1 MEFLRAAKDLP
12 MTHRFDIT
20 AVGHA
25 IVDVLAPADEAF
37 LAAHDLHKGA
47 MTLIDQHR
55 AVTLSEAMTEGEMA
69 SGGSAANTIAGA
81 ASFGAT
87 CAYIGKVAHDTLG
100 DIFNADMKK
109 QGVHF
114 TTPYLRDDPAHTGR
128 CLINITSD
136 GQRTMATYLGAAA
149 LVSPGDLDVE
159 AIKASQIVYLEG
171 YLFDTP
177 SGRETFAKASQIAQ
191 GAGRCTAITLSDLFV
206 VDRWRGDLLAFIDRH
221 IDLVFANES
230 ELLSLFQTTD
240 FDGAMRLLRARTK
253 TAFVTRS
260 EKGSVC
266 AHVDETW
273 TVPAYACDAVTD
285 TTGAGDQYAAGV
297 MYGLTHGRSHA
308 DCARLGSLA
317 AAEVISHYGPRPLVS
332 LRELATR
339 EGLI

>member
-1 MEFLRAAKDLP
+1 

-55 AVTLSEAMTEGEMA
+55 AMSLSDSMAEGEMA

-100 DIFNADMKK
+100 DIFNADMKE

-149 LVSPGDLDVE
+149 LVSPADLDAE
-159 AIKASQIVYLEG
+159 IIKASQIVYLEG

-177 SGRETFAKASQIAQ
+177 SGRETFAKASQVAH

-230 ELLSLFQTTD
+230 ELLSLFQTSD
-240 FDGAMRLLRARTK
+240 FEEALRLMRMRTK
-253 TAFVTRS
+253 TSFVTRS

-266 AHVDETW
+266 AHGDETW
-273 TVPAYACDAVTD
+273 SVPAAPCAAITD
-285 TTGAGDQYAAGV
+285 TTGAGDCFNGALAVALARGETLDAAVGFA
-297 MYGLTHGRSHA
+297 MG
-308 DCARLGSLA
+308 A
-317 AAEVISHYGPRPLVS
+317 AALSVTKLGAQSGMPTAREVEVF
-332 LRELATR
+332 LAERTSK
-339 EGLI
+339 

>member
-1 MEFLRAAKDLP
+1 
-12 MTHRFDIT
+12 MTTRFDIT

-55 AVTLSEAMTEGEMA
+55 AVSLSQAMAEGEMA

-87 CAYIGKVAHDTLG
+87 CAYIGKVAHDALG

-128 CLINITSD
+128 CLINITTD

-149 LVSPGDLDVE
+149 QVAPEDLDADIIE
-159 AIKASQIVYLEG
+159 ASQLVYLEG

-177 SGRETFAKASQIAQ
+177 SGRETFAKASEIAH
-191 GAGRCTAITLSDLFV
+191 GFGRDTAITLSDLFV
-206 VDRWRGDLLAFIDRH
+206 VDRWRNDLLAFIDRH

-230 ELLSLFQTTD
+230 ELLSMFQTTD
-240 FDGAMRLLRARTK
+240 FDDALRQLRARTK
-253 TAFVTRS
+253 TAFITRS

-266 AHVDETW
+266 IHGAETW
-273 TVPAYACDAVTD
+273 EVPAYPCTAVTD

-297 MYGLTHGRSHA
+297 MYGLTHGKSHA

-317 AAEVISHYGPRPLVS
+317 AAEVIGHYGPRPLVNLS
-332 LRELATR
+332 DLAKQN
-339 EGLI
+339 GLG

>member
-1 MEFLRAAKDLP
+1 
-12 MTHRFDIT
+12 MTLSFDVT

-25 IVDVLAPADEAF
+25 IVDVLAPADDAF
-37 LAAHDLHKGA
+37 LKAHDLHKGA

-55 AVTLSEAMTEGEMA
+55 ALSLSEVMAEGEMA

-81 ASFGAT
+81 ASFGAR

-100 DIFNADMKK
+100 DIFNADLKK

-128 CLINITSD
+128 CLINITPD

-149 LVSPGDLDVE
+149 LVSPHDLDADV
-159 AIKASQIVYLEG
+159 IRNSQILYLEG

-177 SGRETFAKASQIAQ
+177 SGREAFAKASQIARA
-191 GAGRCTAITLSDLFV
+191 AGRKTAITLSDTFV

-221 IDLVFANES
+221 IDIVFANEG
-230 ELLSLFQTTD
+230 ELLSLFQTHD
-240 FDGAMRLLRARTK
+240 IHGALNMLRTK
-253 TAFVTRS
+253 TGLGFVTRS

-266 AHVDETW
+266 VNGDDSW
-273 TVPAYACDAVTD
+273 DVPAHPCAAVTD

-297 MYGLTHGRSHA
+297 LYGLTHGRGLQ

-317 AAEVISHYGPRPLVS
+317 ASEVISHYGPRPLVS
-332 LRELATR
+332 LRGLADTA
-339 EGLI
+339 GVLA

>member
-1 MEFLRAAKDLP
+1 
-12 MTHRFDIT
+12 MTSRFDIT
-20 AVGHA
+20 AVGNA

-55 AVTLSEAMTEGEMA
+55 AVSLSEAMVEGETA

-87 CAYIGKVAHDTLG
+87 CAYIGKVAHDALG
-100 DIFNADMKK
+100 EIFNADMKK

-114 TTPYLRDDPAHTGR
+114 TTPYLRNDPAHTGR
-128 CLINITSD
+128 CLINVTAD

-149 LVSPGDLDVE
+149 QVSPDDLDLDV
-159 AIKASQIVYLEG
+159 IKASQIVYLEG

-177 SGRETFAKASQIAQ
+177 SGRETFAKASQMAH
-191 GAGRCTAITLSDLFV
+191 GADRFTALTLSDLFV
-206 VDRWRGDLLAFIDRH
+206 VDRWRDDLLAFIDRH

-230 ELLSLFQTTD
+230 ELLSLFQTSD
-240 FDGAMRLLRARTK
+240 FDSALQQMRARTK

-266 AHVDETW
+266 AHGDETW
-273 TVPAYACDAVTD
+273 AVPAAPCAAVID

-332 LRELATR
+332 LSALAAKN
-339 EGLI
+339 GLG